1 MYWRSTAAPAGVL
14 ASSMGGI
21 SAAGRIEARA
31 WGFITQRR
39 YRNAT
44 GPAPPPPTLI
54 RFMTRVPARAVTAI
68 MGESRRAWRKMSEK
82 NLGMPESNGMEK
94 WRPPIYPR
102 FGGLSTFVILGQVER
117 SEGCEPRMT
126 KWKEATALPRR
137 YGTGPGM
144 TVR

>member
-1 MYWRSTAAPAGVL
+1 
-14 ASSMGGI
+14 MGGI
-21 SAAGRIEARA
+21 PAAGRIEARA

-54 RFMTRVPARAVTAI
+54 RFMTRVPVKAVTAI

-102 FGGLSTFVILGQVER
+102 FGA
-117 SEGCEPRMT
+117 P
-126 KWKEATALPRR
+126 
-137 YGTGPGM
+137 
-144 TVR
+144 